1 MKFIEVVVFLMLLGA
16 LGFGVY
22 VLWLNLP
29 FENATYKPFSS
40 NFSSNVGIQNEGGQ
54 FYPNM
59 RFPDKIISY
68 RLESA
73 CPQQRWVDVE
83 RAFAIIS
90 EKTVLKF
97 YHSRDNPEI
106 KILCSKIAQMPGQE
120 GHFIAGEGGPTEII
134 NTTNFAVILGGNV
147 SLYREEQCDEPKIA
161 IHEILH
167 ALGFDH
173 HNDSSSIMNPI
184 TGCNQEIDQYIIDDI
199 NRLYKMDSLPDLII
213 DSIKANR
220 TGRYL
225 NFEINVSNQGLK
237 KSKGA
242 NLEIYTLNKK
252 IGNFSVGDL
261 DMGTRKMLFVQNEK
275 LAGDSSKIIFLLS
288 SKDEGELSLDNNR
301 AEISL

>member
-1 MKFIEVVVFLMLLGA
+1 MKFIEVIVLLMLLGA

-40 NFSSNVGIQNEGGQ
+40 NFSTNVGIQNEGAQ

-68 RLESA
+68 RLEST

-97 YHSRDNPEI
+97 YNSRDNPEI
-106 KILCSKIAQMPGQE
+106 KILCSRIAPMPGQE

-134 NTTNFAVILGGNV
+134 NTTNFAVILGGNI

-173 HNDSSSIMNPI
+173 HNISSSIMNPV

-199 NRLYKMDSLPDLII
+199 NSLYKMDSLPDLGI

-237 KSKGA
+237 ESKGA
-242 NLEIYTLNKK
+242 NLDIYTLDRK

-261 DMGTRKMLFVQNEK
+261 DIGTRKMLFVQNEK

-288 SKDEGELSLDNNR
+288 SEDERELSLDNNR

>member
-1 MKFIEVVVFLMLLGA
+1 VKFIEVIVLLMLLGA

-40 NFSSNVGIQNEGGQ
+40 NFSTNVGIQNEGAQ

-68 RLESA
+68 RLEST

-97 YHSRDNPEI
+97 YNSRDNPEI
-106 KILCSKIAQMPGQE
+106 KILCSRIAPMPGQE

-134 NTTNFAVILGGNV
+134 NTTNFAVILGGNI

-173 HNDSSSIMNPI
+173 HNISSSIMNPV

-199 NRLYKMDSLPDLII
+199 NSLYKMDSLPDLGI

-237 KSKGA
+237 ESKGA
-242 NLEIYTLNKK
+242 NLDIYTLDRK

-261 DMGTRKMLFVQNEK
+261 DIGTRKMLFVQNEK

-288 SKDEGELSLDNNR
+288 SEDERELSLDNNR

>member
-1 MKFIEVVVFLMLLGA
+1 
-16 LGFGVY
+16 
-22 VLWLNLP
+22 LP

-40 NFSSNVGIQNEGGQ
+40 NFSSNVGISEKGEQ

-68 RLESA
+68 RLEST
-73 CPQQRWVDVE
+73 CPQKRWVDVE

-90 EKTVLKF
+90 ERTVLKF
-97 YHSRDNPEI
+97 YNSRDNPEI
-106 KILCSKIAQMPGQE
+106 KILCSRIAPMPGQE

-134 NTTNFAVILGGNV
+134 NTTNFAVILGGNI

-173 HNDSSSIMNPI
+173 HNDSSSIMNPV

-199 NRLYKMDSLPDLII
+199 NTLYKMDSLPDLII

-225 NFEINVSNQGLK
+225 NFEINISNQGLRE
-237 KSKGA
+237 SKGA
-242 NLEIYTLNKK
+242 NLEIYTLDRK

-261 DMGTRKMLFVQNEK
+261 DIGTRKMLFVQNEK
-275 LAGDSSKIIFLLS
+275 LAGDSSKIIFLIS

>member
-1 MKFIEVVVFLMLLGA
+1 MKFLELLVLLMLLGA

-40 NFSSNVGIQNEGGQ
+40 NFSSNVGISKEGVQ

-59 RFPDKIISY
+59 RFPDRIISY
-68 RLESA
+68 RLEST
-73 CPQQRWVDVE
+73 CPQKRWVDVE
-83 RAFAIIS
+83 QAFEILS
-90 EKTVLKF
+90 ERTVLKF
-97 YHSRDNPEI
+97 YQTKDNPEI
-106 KILCSKIAQMPGQE
+106 KILCSRIAPTPGQE

-134 NTTNFAVILGGNV
+134 NTTNFAVIFGGNI

-173 HNDSSSIMNPI
+173 HNVSSSIMNPI

-199 NRLYKMDSLPDLII
+199 NSLYKANPLPDLQI
-213 DSIKANR
+213 DSITANR

-225 NFEINVSNQGLK
+225 NFEINVSNQGLREAK
-237 KSKGA
+237 EA
-242 NLEIYTLNKK
+242 NLDIYALDRK
-252 IGNFSVGDL
+252 IGNFTIGDL
-261 DMGTRKMLFVQNEK
+261 DIGIRKMLFVQNEK
-275 LAGDSSKIIFLLS
+275 LAGDSTKIVFLVG